1 MRRRPYSVILF
12 DEVEK
17 AHPEVF
23 NILLQMLDDGRL
35 TDSKGRVV
43 DFKNTII
50 IMTSNIGSDLIMQKM
65 QEAQSASNEQEAKN
79 EIIEELKKTTK
90 KKSKK
95 DESNI
100 SSAKDGDDLNISLEN
115 ELMPLLQRFFRPEF
129 LNRLDD
135 IIIFNPISSAMLRSI
150 VDIQIKKFVDMI
162 KQEKNIT
169 LSLTDEAKDLL
180 ATKGWDPLFG
190 ARPLK
195 RAIQRYLLDELAMDI
210 IENKIIDGDIIQV
223 NVQ

>member
-1 MRRRPYSVILF
+1 
-12 DEVEK
+12 
-17 AHPEVF
+17 
-23 NILLQMLDDGRL
+23 MLDDGRL
-35 TDSKGRVV
+35 TDAKGRVV

-65 QEAQSASNEQEAKN
+65 QEAQSVSNEQNEKN
-79 EIIEELKKTTK
+79 NIIEELKKTTK

-95 DESNI
+95 EESNI
-100 SSAKDGDDLNISLEN
+100 SSAKDTDELNISLEN

-150 VDIQIKKFVDMI
+150 VDIQIKKFMELI

-210 IENKIIDGDIIQV
+210 IENKITDGDNIQV
-223 NVQ
+223 KVQ